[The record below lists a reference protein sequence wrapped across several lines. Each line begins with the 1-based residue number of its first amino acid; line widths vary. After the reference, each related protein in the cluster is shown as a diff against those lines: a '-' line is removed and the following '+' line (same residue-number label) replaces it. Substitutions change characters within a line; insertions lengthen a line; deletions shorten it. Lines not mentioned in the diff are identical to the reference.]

1 MVLATSPVADRDE
14 LDDNMNMPPDI
25 PTDRPTTRKT
35 TVDLNYYHGFRG
47 GTHHEAAT
55 TEFEWAVKRFRN
67 SYERFSLHIAN
78 RCGFGYLSFAEV
90 VLIHLIRMQDRPQ
103 TAALLARQLN
113 VDGISN
119 VQYSLRK
126 LMKYRLI
133 TKKTGASGKMQT
145 YEATE
150 KGNAFMNE
158 YGRIRRNLLTDRT
171 KNIDGID
178 ARLADS
184 TALLGMLIGIYDEAG
199 RVAATSPALDGIQP
213 AGKAAGPGRA
223 GRHS

>member
-1 MVLATSPVADRDE
+1 
-14 LDDNMNMPPDI
+14 
-25 PTDRPTTRKT
+25 
-35 TVDLNYYHGFRG
+35 VDLNYYHGFRS
-47 GTHHEAAT
+47 GTPHEAMT

-67 SYERFSLHIAN
+67 SYERFSLHIAS
-78 RCGFGYLSFAEV
+78 RCGFGHLSFAEV

-133 TKKTGASGKMQT
+133 TKRTGSGKLQT

-150 KGNAFMNE
+150 KGNVFMNE
-158 YGRIRRNLLTDRT
+158 YGRIRRSLLTDRT
-171 KNIDGID
+171 KSIDGID
-178 ARLADS
+178 ARLAES
-184 TALLGMLIGIYDEAG
+184 TALLRVLIGIYDEAG
-199 RVAATSPALDGIQP
+199 RVAATFPA
-213 AGKAAGPGRA
+213 PGSAERTETA
-223 GRHS
+223 SSET

>member
-1 MVLATSPVADRDE
+1 M
-14 LDDNMNMPPDI
+14 
-25 PTDRPTTRKT
+25 
-35 TVDLNYYHGFRG
+35 DLNYYHGFRS
-47 GTHHEAAT
+47 GTPHEAVT

-67 SYERFSLHIAN
+67 SYERFSLHIAS
-78 RCGFGYLSFAEV
+78 RCGFGHLSFVEI

-133 TKKTGASGKMQT
+133 TKKASGSGKLQT

-171 KNIDGID
+171 ADIDGID
-178 ARLADS
+178 ARMAES
-184 TALLGMLIGIYDEAG
+184 TALLRMLIGIYDEAG
-199 RVAATSPALDGIQP
+199 RVAATSPMNDRVDRAE
-213 AGKAAGPGRA
+213 AASTKA
-223 GRHS
+223 